1 MSTSESEAEEFF
13 DVAASRETQLADV
26 AAAMSESL
34 RSGGFGLAQ
43 RQSPVT
49 ADASLDTGLTGS
61 TPTTSPLYTAT
72 KTSRSQSRD
81 RSESPRLQ
89 GRYSLPPDAIPVPA
103 IPARFLISGYQAS
116 SVTPAPPG
124 STSSERIRTG
134 RNRNAEIIPAS
145 ALRTLSQSRPR
156 TSASDTTS
164 HCEGRALS
172 VKPTASRSSPYR
184 DDGVIT
190 GHHQLYDRT
199 NNTKRTSP
207 TTISAR
213 RKSLSALPS
222 TAVTTPSRVI
232 EEALAK
238 LEKSSPDER
247 EVSMARRV
255 NRREDDLFLELAH
268 DAQAE
273 DERPVS
279 RDRTASRVSQAT
291 KRRSLPMN
299 SRMTSAEGRPRS
311 SGIVLG
317 ERPGSKALQSSALSA
332 HPDRFRDTPRDSQA
346 DDTISMSGRSAA
358 SRSHRYTVGAPPE
371 RSPMSAGLAGRIR
384 SSEIRS
390 SEQPSYARRN
400 QLFGRA
406 QDSQDESPAESSEP
420 KRSQDDSGSAD
431 SDTAD
436 TVWDELDDLKSRI
449 KRLEL
454 TGKMPSSSSAAI
466 SGSSSERPRTATTAP
481 TTIGSSP
488 QQERKQS
495 QPESEA
501 GEEDTAGMKTAPQ
514 SRPQSRHQPQSPTTG
529 HTVGGPSAAGLH
541 PLLHSGLAKAKSLLN
556 GTLYRALEASAAD
569 ALQLA
574 AMAGSAGPQGTTFTA
589 ASAITGMTVSDRAV
603 RRKADS
609 MCRNLTDLCLALC
622 EGKHEAL
629 NVTSVTASPVT
640 VEVPKA
646 SPIIRYS
653 RSSIGP
659 DEDISKSSK
668 RPMSR
673 LEARRSSILGIQRS
687 TSISSSRR
695 ESNTDL
701 SASEYEGTP
710 SHSQA
715 LPRELRRVAR
725 ASSRLLSVRAPV
737 FDDVSGDDDPTVRPV
752 SRAMTD
758 VGKLRAGSAVQSQPL
773 SPQSPQT
780 PQSGSLREAI
790 AARRANSGA
799 YDQNREGKRVASMSS
814 EAARRRWNRESTP
827 AVREEEEDYEGKAQ
841 GPDIKPLSSPRR
853 RITSLGPYSARR
865 SGGDLPSRTTSLG
878 TRRHVAVE

>member
-13 DVAASRETQLADV
+13 DVAASWETQLADV
-26 AAAMSESL
+26 AAAMPESQT
-34 RSGGFGLAQ
+34 SGGAGLAQ

-49 ADASLDTGLTGS
+49 AEVSWDTGS
-61 TPTTSPLYTAT
+61 TPSTTSPLCTAT
-72 KTSRSQSRD
+72 KTSRSRSRD

-89 GRYSLPPDAIPVPA
+89 SRYSLPPDAIPVPA
-103 IPARFLISGYQAS
+103 IPARFLGGYQAS
-116 SVTPAPPG
+116 VTTTPPG
-124 STSSERIRTG
+124 STSSERTRRG

-145 ALRTLSQSRPR
+145 ALRMLSQSRPR
-156 TSASDTTS
+156 TSAS
-164 HCEGRALS
+164 ERRALS
-172 VKPTASRSSPYR
+172 VKPNASRSSPYR

-190 GHHQLYDRT
+190 GHHQLDDRT
-199 NNTKRTSP
+199 NTKRTSP

-222 TAVTTPSRVI
+222 TTVTPPSRVN

-238 LEKSSPDER
+238 LENSSPDDREER
-247 EVSMARRV
+247 VARRV
-255 NRREDDLFLELAH
+255 IRRDADLFLELAH
-268 DAQAE
+268 DAEVE

-279 RDRTASRVSQAT
+279 RDRTASRLSQAP

-299 SRMTSAEGRPRS
+299 SRMASAEGRPRS
-311 SGIVLG
+311 SGSALG
-317 ERPGSKALQSSALSA
+317 ERPGSRGLQSSALSSY
-332 HPDRFRDTPRDSQA
+332 PDRFRDTTRDMQA
-346 DDTISMSGRSAA
+346 DDTVSISGRSVT
-358 SRSHRYTVGAPPE
+358 SRAHRYNVGAPPE
-371 RSPMSAGLAGRIR
+371 RSPLSAGLAGRVR

-390 SEQPSYARRN
+390 PEQPSYARRN

-420 KRSQDDSGSAD
+420 KRSQGDSGSAD

-454 TGKMPSSSSAAI
+454 TGKIPPSSSAAI

-481 TTIGSSP
+481 TTIDSSP
-488 QQERKQS
+488 KQERKQT

-501 GEEDTAGMKTAPQ
+501 GEEDAAGMKTAPQ
-514 SRPQSRHQPQSPTTG
+514 SRPQSRHQTQSPTTG
-529 HTVGGPSAAGLH
+529 HTVGGPNAAGLH
-541 PLLHSGLAKAKSLLN
+541 PLLHSGLAKAKPLLS
-556 GTLYRALEASAAD
+556 GTLYRALEATAAD

-574 AMAGSAGPQGTTFTA
+574 AMAGGAGPQVTTFSA
-589 ASAITGMTVSDRAV
+589 ASAINGMTVSDRAV

-629 NVTSVTASPVT
+629 NVTSVTASPVA

-659 DEDISKSSK
+659 GEDTSRSGI

-701 SASEYEGTP
+701 SVSEYEGTP

-715 LPRELRRVAR
+715 SPRELRRVGR

-758 VGKLRAGSAVQSQPL
+758 VGKLRAGSAVQIQQR

-799 YDQNREGKRVASMSS
+799 YDQNREGKRVASMSA

-827 AVREEEEDYEGKAQ
+827 SVREEEENYEGKAE
-841 GPDIKPLSSPRR
+841 GPDIQPLSGPRR
-853 RITSLGPYSARR
+853 RITSLGHYSARR
-865 SGGDLPSRTTSLG
+865 SGADLPSRTTSLG
-878 TRRHVAVE
+878 SRRHVAVE